1 MVGLRAEGGSF
12 RSIGFI
18 LGPSRFSIDCLVP
31 PDFCCR
37 AGRRRLRHESQPW
50 WTTSDGTLL
59 FRAVDK
65 SCRTTKSSSVHP
77 LFGHLSVE
85 VRHPN
90 VLPGSVSAPAARLA
104 GSHMNPE
111 LAASHPSCLSPGSNL
126 VGVIK
131 VSDHAVAAQ
140 RIEK

>member
-1 MVGLRAEGGSF
+1 ME
-12 RSIGFI
+12 
-18 LGPSRFSIDCLVP
+18 
-31 PDFCCR
+31 
-37 AGRRRLRHESQPW
+37 
-50 WTTSDGTLL
+50 
-59 FRAVDK
+59 
-65 SCRTTKSSSVHP
+65 SSSAYP

-104 GSHMNPE
+104 RSHMNPE
-111 LAASHPSCLSPGSNL
+111 LAASHPSCLSPSGNL

-131 VSDHAVAAQ
+131 VSDHVVSAQ